1 MMNSVYESK
10 EPQLHCD
17 FKLRFHTKMAT
28 LMLCAPAQF
37 REQSLL
43 LYLSFS

>member
-1 MMNSVYESK
+1 MMNSVFESK
-10 EPQLHCD
+10 EPQLHWD
-17 FKLRFHTKMAT
+17 FKLSGHTKMAT
-28 LMLCAPAQF
+28 LLLCAPAQF